1 MAGNTKENA
10 ALPERLIIAL
20 LFAVQVVNVLDFV
33 MVMPLGPDF
42 AEALGIAESRLGYL
56 GGSYTGAAAI
66 AGLVGAT
73 FLDRFDRK
81 QVLLWSLVGLSVATA
96 LGGLAIGFQSLM
108 LTRLLAG
115 VFGGPATSIGF
126 AIIADVVPAERRGK
140 AIGTLAAAFSVVSVL
155 GLPFSLWLAD
165 HFGWQAPFFAVALLG
180 GIASVVIALRMPAL
194 TVHLQALRNGLG
206 QAPWRGLFIRQ
217 ENLISYAM
225 AAAGFLGTFLII
237 PNLSAFVQHNLG
249 LPRSELGTLYLVA
262 GIASFASMRV
272 AGNVVDRFGS
282 TKVSTGGTLAF
293 SAALTAGFVIT
304 PALITPLQIFLGFM
318 VANAFRIVAINTLVS
333 RIPDQSERA
342 RFMSAQS
349 AVQHLASAAGAVL
362 AVQMLSTGDG
372 GVLIGM
378 PAVGMLAVS
387 LSVPVPICLWLIE
400 RRINARSSTSVEVL
414 AA

>member
-1 MAGNTKENA
+1 MAGTGNETS
-10 ALPERLIIAL
+10 ALPERLIVAL

-42 AEALGIAESRLGYL
+42 AHALGIAESNLGYL
-56 GGSYTGAAAI
+56 GGSYTGAAAV
-66 AGLVGAT
+66 AGLIGAT

-81 QVLLWSLVGLSVATA
+81 QVLLWALIGLSVATA
-96 LGGLAIGFQSLM
+96 LGGFATGFRSLM
-108 LTRLLAG
+108 WARVLAG
-115 VFGGPATSIGF
+115 IFGGPATSIGF
-126 AIIADVVPAERRGK
+126 AIIADVIPTERRGK

-155 GLPFSLWLAD
+155 GLPFSLWLAG
-165 HFGWQAPFFAVALLG
+165 HFGWQAPFFAVAILG
-180 GIASVVIALRMPAL
+180 AFTSVVIALRMPAL
-194 TVHLQALRNGLG
+194 TLHLQALQAGLK

-217 ENLISYAM
+217 EILVSYAM

-237 PNLSAFVQHNLG
+237 PNLSAFVQHNLE
-249 LPRSELGTLYLVA
+249 LPRDELGWLYLIA
-262 GIASFASMRV
+262 GLASFASMRL
-272 AGNVVDRFGS
+272 AGNSVDRFGS
-282 TKVSTGGTLAF
+282 TRVSAAGTLAF
-293 SAALTAGFVIT
+293 TAALFAGFVAT

-349 AVQHLASAAGAVL
+349 AVQHLASAAGAVV
-362 AVQMLSTGDG
+362 AAQMLSTGDG

-378 PAVGMLAVS
+378 PTVGMLAIS
-387 LSVPVPICLWLIE
+387 LSIPVPMCLWLIE
-400 RRINARSSTSVEVL
+400 RRMKARQDTPLEVL